1 MNPTVQELQDW
12 IDLYYPDNRDFSS
25 LLSYWKNEMIGFEL
39 EQKRL
44 SCQTHKDL
52 ISKVHDRE

>member
-12 IDLYYPDNRDFSS
+12 IDLYYPDNRDFSGM
-25 LLSYWKNEMIGFEL
+25 LSYWKNEMVKFEL

-44 SCQTHKDL
+44 SHQAYKD
-52 ISKVHDRE
+52 IHWSINNE